1 MDTFREILP
10 RTFRDGVE
18 PRILEFTDTVTLLS
32 QPYFDPIKNK
42 EGFIRFSLD
51 IDTVEHTYLM
61 VETMHGDYRLGEVP
75 NNCDLML
82 PTWER
87 KNK

>member
-10 RTFRDGVE
+10 NTFSDGTYPVT
-18 PRILEFTDTVTLLS
+18 LVFTDTVTLFS
-32 QPYFDPIKNK
+32 QPYFTPIKNN
-42 EGFIRFSLD
+42 EGFLRFSLD

-61 VETMHGDYRLGEVP
+61 VETLHGDYRIGEVP

-82 PTWER
+82 DTWER
-87 KNK
+87 KGQ